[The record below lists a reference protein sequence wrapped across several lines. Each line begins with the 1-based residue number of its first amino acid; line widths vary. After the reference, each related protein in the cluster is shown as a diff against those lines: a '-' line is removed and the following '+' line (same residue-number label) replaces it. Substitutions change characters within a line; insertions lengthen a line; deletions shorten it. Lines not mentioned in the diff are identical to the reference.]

1 MEKIMEPFWIG
12 LLIGAAIGAG
22 ATAAGIFTSYHV
34 QTRESWEE
42 SRITLDAIISRMHKL
57 VAENAKV
64 RVALATGAM
73 AADAKKVAAVTMAAL
88 DAVIETG
95 KVDMQECNA
104 YTPTQFIEERIEAA
118 IAEKSLGKML
128 TATHGDPTRLD

>member
-1 MEKIMEPFWIG
+1 MFW
-12 LLIGAAIGAG
+12 LFLIGAAIGG
-22 ATAAGIFTSYHV
+22 GLTAAGIFANYHV

-57 VAENAKV
+57 VAENAQV

-73 AADAKKVAAVTMAAL
+73 AEDAKKVAAVTMAAL

-118 IAEKSLGKML
+118 IAEEPLSKTPS
-128 TATHGDPTRLD
+128 ATHGEPSPA

>member
-1 MEKIMEPFWIG
+1 M
-12 LLIGAAIGAG
+12 
-22 ATAAGIFTSYHV
+22 TVCGIFTSYHV
-34 QTRESWEE
+34 QTREAWEE
-42 SRITLDAIISRMHKL
+42 SRITLDAIIFRMHKL

-104 YTPTQFIEERIEAA
+104 YTPTQFIEERIEGGD
-118 IAEKSLGKML
+118 SGKV
-128 TATHGDPTRLD
+128 TRQDADCHSWRSKPGLIREV

>member
-1 MEKIMEPFWIG
+1 MEMFW
-12 LLIGAAIGAG
+12 LFLIGVAIGAG
-22 ATAAGIFTSYHV
+22 LTAAGIFTSYHV
-34 QTRESWEE
+34 QTKQAWEE

-73 AADAKKVAAVTMAAL
+73 AEEAKKVAAVTMAAL

-104 YTPTQFIEERIEAA
+104 FTPTQCIEDRIEVA
-118 IAEKSLGKML
+118 IAEKSL
-128 TATHGDPTRLD
+128 ARR